1 MGRRGR
7 EKHRAQAAAAASG
20 TDVASHLRGVP
31 GLIWL
36 LFEAPSGF
44 AIFSFDGSC
53 LVKGDAIEHIWAKF
67 VKDYMA
73 KSVIW
78 LKQFQEFEDKSAAI
92 NYTTGLDKQLRDMLK
107 IWCRRQE
114 KLAVGRN
121 EYKEIIEADWELG
134 VKCLCDD
141 SVMEVMW
148 GIKNLMHTL
157 IPQEQKVLTKEERL
171 PISKGLEMILHRYK
185 FYVEPE
191 MVNDDIVEAACFLYD
206 CDLVEKKH
214 SKSLHMADA
223 YLKEIS
229 GFNSSGWNPMKLA
242 TALKKICYP
251 EEEIEIPPEMF
262 SPDEL
267 LKIKEHADQYKN
279 KVIKYEISVIYK
291 ELVHAYKC
299 KEVKLRL
306 MRSLV
311 AKRPNLLD

>member
-1 MGRRGR
+1 MRCLLI
-7 EKHRAQAAAAASG
+7 SC
-20 TDVASHLRGVP
+20 SNLRGVP

-53 LVKGDAIEHIWAKF
+53 LEKGDAIEHIWAQF

-73 KSVIW
+73 KDVIW
-78 LKQFQEFEDKSAAI
+78 LKQFLEFEDKSAAI
-92 NYTTGLDKQLRDMLK
+92 NCTTCLDKQLKDMLK
-107 IWCRRQE
+107 IWCRRHE

-121 EYKEIIEADWELG
+121 EYKEIINADRELG
-134 VKCLCDD
+134 VTCLCDD
-141 SVMEVMW
+141 SVLEVMW
-148 GIKNLMHTL
+148 GIKNVMHSL
-157 IPQEQKVLTKEERL
+157 IPQEKKVLTKQERL
-171 PISKGLEMILHRYK
+171 PMSKGLEMFLNRYK

-191 MVNDDIVEAACFLYD
+191 MVNDDIVETACFLYD

-214 SKSLHMADA
+214 SKSLHKADV
-223 YLKEIS
+223 YLEEIS
-229 GFNSSGWNPMKLA
+229 GFNSSGWKPMKLA

-267 LKIKEHADQYKN
+267 LKMKEHADQYKN
-279 KVIKYEISVIYK
+279 KIIKSSISVIYK
-291 ELVHAYKC
+291 ELVRAYKC
-299 KEVKLRL
+299 KEVKLRY

-311 AKRPNLLD
+311 KAAHEPAKRLNQETEGSATEEV